1 MEKKLIV
8 NSDLCTGC
16 LLCEVACSNVK
27 FNVNNPKKAA
37 IGIIKKKV
45 ESEGFE
51 IIVCKQCGICM
62 DVCPQDAIYE
72 KEGIYYI
79 NADKCTNCGVCVEKC
94 PNGSMFV
101 HEEIEHPIKCDW
113 CGKCV
118 ELCPTGA
125 LEIRG

>member
-1 MEKKLIV
+1 
-8 NSDLCTGC
+8 
-16 LLCEVACSNVK
+16 
-27 FNVNNPKKAA
+27 
-37 IGIIKKKV
+37 
-45 ESEGFE
+45 
-51 IIVCKQCGICM
+51 M

-72 KEGIYYI
+72 EEGIYYI

-118 ELCPTGA
+118 ELCPTSA